1 MSGPVSTPAATS
13 PNKGAIRAVLRSPLG
28 LSASVVIVVMIL
40 AAILAPFIAPNN
52 PGNVRL
58 DMMNG
63 AADASYWLG
72 GDSGGRDIFSRLLFA
87 ARNTLLGALVAVG
100 VATTLGVTTGLI
112 AGYFG
117 KTFDFIAGWVSDA
130 LMALPSLIVLLAF
143 FKVLGSS
150 VYLSMAVFG
159 VMLAPGFF
167 RLTRNLVMGV
177 KNELYVDAARVS
189 GLSDMRIIA
198 RHILLVIRAPIVIQ
212 IAIVS
217 GVAIIIQS
225 GLEFLGLGDPRTP
238 TWGGM
243 LQDAFANIYVAPTSI
258 LWPGLAISLTVASLV
273 LLGNTLRD
281 WMQKSSSGG
290 HGARAKARR
299 EAARKRVATGTAAK
313 PSPDTILRISDLVVG
328 YETPAGLKEVVKG
341 VSLDLKRGEVLGL
354 VGESGSG
361 KTQTAFSVLGLLSS
375 GGRVVS
381 GSILFDGQELTG
393 LDEAAMHKL
402 RGKRLAYVPQEPMSN
417 LDPAFRIGFQLVEPM
432 RTVLGISEAEAKKRA
447 LALLARVGLPDPLR
461 AFNAY
466 PHEISG
472 GMAQRV
478 LIAGAVS
485 CDPDLLIADEPTTAL
500 DVTVQAEVLQL
511 LRDLRHEF
519 HMSVILVTHNFGVV
533 ADSCDRVAVMRDGR
547 VVEVNDVHALFADP
561 QHDYTKMLLGSTLE
575 NSTPPVYAPPGL
587 TGVPA

>member
-1 MSGPVSTPAATS
+1 MSTAVSVPTTA
-13 PNKGAIRAVLRSPLG
+13 PNSGALRAVLRSPLG
-28 LSASVVIVVMIL
+28 LAASVIILVMIA

-63 AADASYWLG
+63 PADASYWLG

-100 VATTLGVTTGLI
+100 VAVLIGVTTGLI

-117 KTFDFIAGWVSDA
+117 RTFDFIAGWVSDA

-177 KNELYVDAARVS
+177 RNELYVDAARVS
-189 GLSDMRIIA
+189 GLSDTRIIS

-212 IAIVS
+212 VAVVS
-217 GVAIIIQS
+217 GVAIVIQS

-243 LQDAFANIYVAPTSI
+243 LQDAFANIYVAPMSI
-258 LWPGLAISLTVASLV
+258 VWPGLTISLTVASLV
-273 LLGNTLRD
+273 LLGNTMRD

-290 HGARAKARR
+290 HGARAR
-299 EAARKRVATGTAAK
+299 ARKAAALSAASAKSAAK
-313 PSPDTILRISDLVVG
+313 PPADVLLRIADLVVG
-328 YETPAGLKEVVKG
+328 YETPSGIKEVVKG
-341 VSLDLKRGEVLGL
+341 VSLDLKRGETLGL

-381 GSILFDGQELTG
+381 GSIVFDGQELTG
-393 LDEAAMHKL
+393 LDEVSMHKL

-417 LDPAFRIGFQLVEPM
+417 LDPTFRIGFQLTEPM
-432 RTVLGISEAEAKKRA
+432 RAVLGISETEAKKRA
-447 LALLARVGLPDPLR
+447 LALLARVGLPDPMR

-511 LRDLRHEF
+511 LRDLKEEF
-519 HMSVILVTHNFGVV
+519 DMSVILVTHNFGVV
-533 ADSCDRVAVMRDGR
+533 ADSCDRVAVMRDGK
-547 VVEVNDVHALFADP
+547 VVEVNAVDALFAHP

-575 NSTPPVYAPPGL
+575 NSTPPVYVPPSL
-587 TGVPA
+587 AGVRA

>member
-1 MSGPVSTPAATS
+1 MSTSVSAS
-13 PNKGAIRAVLRSPLG
+13 PSANPSKGALRAVLHSPLG
-28 LSASVVIVVMIL
+28 VAASLVLVVMVS
-40 AAILAPFIAPNN
+40 AAILAPFVAPNN

-100 VATTLGVTTGLI
+100 VATILGVTTGLI

-117 KTFDFIAGWVSDA
+117 KTFDFVAGWVSDA

-167 RLTRNLVMGV
+167 RLTRNLIMGV
-177 KNELYVDAARVS
+177 RNELYVDAARVS
-189 GLSDMRIIA
+189 GLSDARIIA

-217 GVAIIIQS
+217 GVAIVIQS

-273 LLGNTLRD
+273 LLGNVLRD

-290 HGARAKARR
+290 HGARAR
-299 EAARKRVATGTAAK
+299 ARKLAANRVAAHQSAA
-313 PSPDTILRISDLVVG
+313 PLPADTILSISDLVVG
-328 YETPAGLKEVVKG
+328 YETAAGLKEVVKG
-341 VSLDLKRGEVLGL
+341 VSLDLKRGETLGL

-361 KTQTAFSVLGLLSS
+361 KTQTAFSILGLLSS

-381 GSILFDGQELTG
+381 GSILFAGQELTG

-432 RTVLGISEAEAKKRA
+432 RTVLGISEAEARKRA
-447 LALLARVGLPDPLR
+447 LALLARVGLPDPMR

-511 LRDLRHEF
+511 LRDLKEEF

-547 VVEVNDVHALFADP
+547 VVEAADVNSLFTNP
-561 QHDYTKMLLGSTLE
+561 QHEYTKMLLGSTLE
-575 NSTPPVYAPPGL
+575 NSTPPTYVPPSL

>member
-1 MSGPVSTPAATS
+1 MSTAIPASSTPNS
-13 PNKGAIRAVLRSPLG
+13 GAFKAVLRSPLG
-28 LSASVVIVVMIL
+28 LTAGIVLVVMIL
-40 AAILAPFIAPNN
+40 TAILAPFVAPNN

-100 VATTLGVTTGLI
+100 VATLVGVTTGLI

-117 KTFDFIAGWVSDA
+117 KTFDFVAGWVSDA

-177 KNELYVDAARVS
+177 RNELYVDAARVS
-189 GLSDMRIIA
+189 GLSDSRIIA

-217 GVAIIIQS
+217 GVAIVIQS

-281 WMQKSSSGG
+281 WMQKSSSGS
-290 HGARAKARR
+290 HGARARARR
-299 EAARKRVATGTAAK
+299 DAARRASAATTPAPK
-313 PSPDTILRISDLVVG
+313 PEADVLLRIADLVVG
-328 YETPAGLKEVVKG
+328 YETASGLKEVVKG
-341 VSLDLKRGEVLGL
+341 VSLDLKRGETLGL

-381 GSILFDGQELTG
+381 GSILFDGHELSG

-417 LDPAFRIGFQLVEPM
+417 LDPSFRIGFQLTEPM
-432 RTVLGISEAEAKKRA
+432 RAVLGISEAEAKKRA

-511 LRDLRHEF
+511 LRDLKEEF

-547 VVEVNDVHALFADP
+547 VVEVNEVHALFADP

-575 NSTPPVYAPPGL
+575 HSTPPVYQPPSL